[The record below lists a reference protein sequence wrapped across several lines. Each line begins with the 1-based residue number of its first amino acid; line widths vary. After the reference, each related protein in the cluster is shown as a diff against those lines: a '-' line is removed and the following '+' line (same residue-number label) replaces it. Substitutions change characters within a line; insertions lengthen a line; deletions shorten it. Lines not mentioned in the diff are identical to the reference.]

1 MLVVIPPTRHGPRR
15 RPAPLAP
22 APVALTLIEAIY
34 QQSAWVRLT
43 FDRAVKITSVNP
55 AVVHINDNI
64 YTDQAFVGTGLA
76 ALITPQTVQINLAV
90 SGSALG
96 SGIALTASAASG
108 IAAVDD
114 GGTWAGVTAFALPFP
129 A

>member
-1 MLVVIPPTRHGPRR
+1 MLLVSPPNRHGPRR

-22 APVALTLIEAIY
+22 APVALTLIEAVC

-43 FDRAVKITSVNP
+43 FDRAVKITSLSP
-55 AVVHINDNI
+55 AILHINDNI
-64 YTDQAFVGTGLA
+64 YTDQAFVGTGMG
-76 ALITPQTVQINLAV
+76 ALIGPQTVQINLAV
-90 SGSALG
+90 SGSAGG
-96 SGIALTASAASG
+96 SGIALTASAASD

-114 GGTWAGVTAFALPFP
+114 GGIWMGVTAFALPFP